1 MKDNQESERVNMDIL
16 TGILSFAGGL
26 AMFLYGMK
34 VMNAGLEKLSG
45 GKLERFLERLT
56 SNKIMGIALGLVVT
70 ALMQC
75 SSATTVM
82 VVGFV
87 NSGIMQLSQAT
98 GVIMGANIGTTVT
111 AWLIS
116 LTGIQGDNIFIQMLN
131 PTNFSPIIAIIAVGI
146 LTFVKKGK
154 KHNIASILIGFS
166 LLMLGMSAMSDS
178 VKPLAESPEFTNIL
192 TMFSNPILGVLCGIV
207 VTAVM
212 QSSSASVGILQALSS
227 TGALPLG
234 SAIPIIM
241 GQNIGACSTALISS
255 VGASKNAKRA
265 AVIHLYFNVIG
276 TILFLAV
283 YYILDLIFDFA
294 FADAAANQFTIAVI
308 HTVFNTVTAIVLL
321 PFTKYLEKL
330 ARITIREGKHSD
342 ENYAR
347 LDKRFLSSPAFAI
360 DQCRTLSVKMASL
373 TQSTLND
380 AINML
385 AEYDEAVGKEI
396 IENENRVDEYED
408 KIGTYLIQLNSQN
421 LTDNDSK
428 EISLLL
434 HSIGD
439 IERISDHAVNT
450 LEAAEEIYRKNL
462 KFSDKAQEEL
472 RIFIDAIKEIVDL
485 AFAAFETGNIEK
497 AKTVEPLEE
506 VIDNLRNELKKHHVK
521 RLRKGKCTIEG
532 GFVLSDLLTNFE
544 RIADHCSNIAVCL
557 IQIQDGSFETHEYIN
572 ELKRTEDSFFL
583 ENFKSFTQKYALPK
597 KTKE

>member
-1 MKDNQESERVNMDIL
+1 MDVL
-16 TGILSFAGGL
+16 LGVLSFLGGL

-34 VMNAGLEKLSG
+34 VMNMGLEKLSG
-45 GKLERFLERLT
+45 GKLERILERLT
-56 SNKIMGIALGLVVT
+56 SNKIKGVILGLTVT

-116 LTGIQGDNIFIQMLN
+116 LTGIEGDNVFIQMLN
-131 PTNFSPIIAIIAVGI
+131 PSNFSPIIAIIAVGI
-146 LTFVKKGK
+146 LTFIKKGK
-154 KHNIASILIGFS
+154 KYNIATILIGFS
-166 LLMLGMSAMSDS
+166 LLMLGMSAMSS
-178 VKPLAESPEFTNIL
+178 AVKPLAEVPEFTKAL
-192 TMFSNPILGVLCGIV
+192 TMFSNPILGVICGIV

-241 GQNIGACSTALISS
+241 GQNIGACSTALISG

-276 TILFLAV
+276 TVLFLSI
-283 YYILDLIFDFA
+283 YYIADAIFNFA
-294 FADAAANQFTIAVI
+294 FADAPANQFTIAVI
-308 HTVFNTVTAIVLL
+308 HTVFNTATAIVLL
-321 PFTKYLEKL
+321 PFTNLLEKL
-330 ARITIREGKHSD
+330 ARVTIREGKHSD

-347 LDKRFLSSPAFAI
+347 LDKRFLSSPSFAI
-360 DQCRTLSVKMASL
+360 DQCRTLSVQMANL
-373 TQSTLND
+373 TQATLYD
-380 AINML
+380 AIDML
-385 AEYDEAVGKEI
+385 KEYDEETGKEI
-396 IENENRVDEYED
+396 IDNENRVDEYED
-408 KIGTYLIQLNSQN
+408 KIGTYLLQLNSQN
-421 LTDNDSK
+421 LTDRDSK

-434 HSIGD
+434 HCIGD

-450 LEAAEEIYRKNL
+450 LEAAEEINQKNL
-462 KFSDKAQEEL
+462 VFSEKATEEL
-472 RIFIDAIKEIVDL
+472 RIYISAINEIVRL
-485 AFAAFETGNIEK
+485 AFSAFETGDITQ

-506 VIDNLRNELKKHHVK
+506 VIDNLRNEIKKHHIK
-521 RLRKGKCTIEG
+521 RLRKGKCTIEA
-532 GFVLSDLLTNFE
+532 GFILSDLLTNFE

-557 IQIQDGSFETHEYIN
+557 IQIQDGSFETHEYMN
-572 ELKRTEDSFFL
+572 ELKKTEDVFFL
-583 ENFKSFTQKYALPK
+583 EKFTAFTQKYALPK
-597 KTKE
+597 KVKE

>member
-1 MKDNQESERVNMDIL
+1 MDVL
-16 TGILSFAGGL
+16 MGILSFVGGL

-34 VMNAGLEKLSG
+34 VMNMGLEKLSG
-45 GKLERFLERLT
+45 GKLERILERLT
-56 SNKIMGIALGLVVT
+56 SNKIKGVLLGLTVT

-116 LTGIQGDNIFIQMLN
+116 LTGIEGDNIFIQMLN
-131 PTNFSPIIAIIAVGI
+131 PSNFSPIIAIIAVGI
-146 LTFVKKGK
+146 LTFIKKGK
-154 KHNIASILIGFS
+154 KYNIATILIGFS
-166 LLMLGMSAMSDS
+166 LLMLGMSAMSS
-178 VKPLAESPEFTNIL
+178 AVKPLAEVPEFIKVL
-192 TMFSNPILGVLCGIV
+192 TMFSNPILGVICGIV

-241 GQNIGACSTALISS
+241 GQNIGACSTALISG

-276 TILFLAV
+276 TVLFLAV
-283 YYILDLIFDFA
+283 YYIADTIFNFT
-294 FADAAANQFTIAVI
+294 FADAPANQFTIAVI
-308 HTVFNTVTAIVLL
+308 HTVFNTATAIILL
-321 PFTKYLEKL
+321 PFTNLLEKL
-330 ARITIREGKHSD
+330 ARVTIREGKHSD

-347 LDKRFLSSPAFAI
+347 LDKRFLSSPSFAI
-360 DQCRTLSVKMASL
+360 DQCRTLSVQMANL
-373 TQSTLND
+373 TQATLYD
-380 AINML
+380 AIDL
-385 AEYDEAVGKEI
+385 LKEYDEETGKEI

-408 KIGTYLIQLNSQN
+408 KIGTYLLQLNSQN
-421 LTDNDSK
+421 LTDRDSK

-434 HSIGD
+434 HCIGD

-450 LEAAEEIYRKNL
+450 LEAAEELNRKNL
-462 KFSDKAQEEL
+462 VFSEKAAEEL
-472 RIFIDAIKEIVDL
+472 RIYIAAITEIVRL
-485 AFAAFETGNIEK
+485 AFSAFETGDITE

-506 VIDNLRNELKKHHVK
+506 VIDNLRNEIKKHHIK
-521 RLRKGKCTIEG
+521 RLRKGKCTIES
-532 GFVLSDLLTNFE
+532 GFILSDLLTNFE

-557 IQIQDGSFETHEYIN
+557 IQIQDGSFETHEYMN
-572 ELKRTEDSFFL
+572 ELKKTEDAFFL
-583 ENFKSFTQKYALPK
+583 EKFTAFTQKYALPK
-597 KTKE
+597 KVKE

>member
-1 MKDNQESERVNMDIL
+1 MDVL
-16 TGILSFAGGL
+16 FGVLSFVGGL

-34 VMNAGLEKLSG
+34 VMNLGLEKLSG
-45 GKLERFLERLT
+45 GKLERILERLT
-56 SNKIMGIALGLVVT
+56 SSKIKGVLLGLTVT

-87 NSGIMQLSQAT
+87 NSGIMQLGQAT

-116 LTGIQGDNIFIQMLN
+116 LTGIEGDNIFIQMLN
-131 PTNFSPIIAIIAVGI
+131 PANFSPIIAIIAVGI

-154 KHNIASILIGFS
+154 KYNVATILIGFA
-166 LLMLGMSAMSDS
+166 LLMLGMNAMSS
-178 VKPLAESPEFTNIL
+178 AVKPLAAVPEFTRVL
-192 TMFSNPILGVLCGIV
+192 TMFSNPILGVLCGIA

-241 GQNIGACSTALISS
+241 GQNIGACSTALISGI
-255 VGASKNAKRA
+255 GASKNAKRA

-276 TILFLAV
+276 TVLFLIL
-283 YYILDLIFDFA
+283 YYIADAIFNFA
-294 FADAAANQFTIAVI
+294 FADASANQVTIAIV
-308 HTVFNTVTAIVLL
+308 HTVFNVATTLVLL
-321 PFTKYLEKL
+321 PFANLLEKL
-330 ARITIREGKHSD
+330 ARITVREGRHSD

-347 LDKRFLSSPAFAI
+347 LDKRFLSSPSFAI
-360 DQCRTLSVKMASL
+360 DQCRTLSVEMATL
-373 TQSTLND
+373 TQSTLSD

-385 AEYDEAVGKEI
+385 TEYDEATGKEI

-408 KIGTYLIQLNSQN
+408 KIGTYLLQLNSQN
-421 LTDNDSK
+421 LNDRDSK

-434 HSIGD
+434 HCIGD

-450 LEAAEEIYRKNL
+450 LEAAEELYRKEL
-462 KFSDKAQEEL
+462 KLSDRAMEEL
-472 RIFIDAIKEIVDL
+472 RIYISAITEIVSL
-485 AFAAFETGNIEK
+485 AFDAFETGDIAK

-521 RLRKGKCTIEG
+521 RLRKGKCTIEA
-532 GFVLSDLLTNFE
+532 GFILSDLLTNFE

-572 ELKRTEDSFFL
+572 ELKKTEDAFFL
-583 ENFKSFTQKYALPK
+583 EKFTFFTKKFTLPK
-597 KTKE
+597 KVKE

>member
-1 MKDNQESERVNMDIL
+1 MEL
-16 TGILSFAGGL
+16 LLGILSFAGGL

-34 VMNAGLEKLSG
+34 VMNTGLEKLSG
-45 GKLERFLERLT
+45 GKLEKILERLT
-56 SNKIMGIALGLVVT
+56 SNKIKGVLLGLTVT

-116 LTGIQGDNIFIQMLN
+116 LTGIEGENIFIQMLN
-131 PTNFSPIIAIIAVGI
+131 PSNFSPIIAIIAVMI
-146 LTFVKKGK
+146 LTFIKKGK
-154 KHNIASILIGFS
+154 KYNIATVMIGFA
-166 LLMLGMSAMSDS
+166 LLMLGMSAMSS
-178 VKPLAESPEFTNIL
+178 AVKPLAEVPEFTRAL
-192 TMFSNPILGVLCGIV
+192 TAFSNPVLGVLCGII

-276 TILFLAV
+276 TVLFLIL
-283 YYILDLIFDFA
+283 YYIADLIFDFA
-294 FADAAANQFTIAVI
+294 FADAAANQFTIAVV
-308 HTVFNTVTAIVLL
+308 HTVFNTLTAIILL
-321 PFTKYLEKL
+321 PFTKLLEKL

-347 LDKRFLSSPAFAI
+347 LDKRFLSSPSFAI

-373 TQSTLND
+373 TQSTLAD
-380 AINML
+380 AVKML
-385 AEYDEAVGKEI
+385 KEYDEETGKEI

-408 KIGTYLIQLNSQN
+408 KIGTYLLQLNSQN
-421 LTDNDSK
+421 LTDKDSK

-434 HSIGD
+434 HCIGD

-450 LEAAEEIYRKNL
+450 LEAAQELNRKDL
-462 KFSDKAQEEL
+462 AFSDKAQEEL
-472 RIFIDAIKEIVDL
+472 RIFTEAISEIIDL
-485 AFAAFETGNIEK
+485 AFTAFETGDIDK

-506 VIDNLRNELKKHHVK
+506 VIDNLRNEIKKHHIK
-521 RLRKGKCTIEG
+521 RLRKGKCTIEA
-532 GFVLSDLLTNFE
+532 GFILSDLLTNFE

-572 ELKRTEDSFFL
+572 ELKKTEDVFFL
-583 ENFKSFTQKYALPK
+583 ENFTDYTQKYSLPK
-597 KTKE
+597 KVKD

>member
-1 MKDNQESERVNMDIL
+1 MDVL
-16 TGILSFAGGL
+16 LGVLSFVGGL

-34 VMNAGLEKLSG
+34 VMNMGLEKLSG
-45 GKLERFLERLT
+45 GKLERILERLT
-56 SNKIMGIALGLVVT
+56 SNKIKGVLLGLTVT

-116 LTGIQGDNIFIQMLN
+116 LTGIEGDNVFIQMLN
-131 PTNFSPIIAIIAVGI
+131 PSNFSPIIAIIAVGI
-146 LTFVKKGK
+146 LTFIKKGK
-154 KHNIASILIGFS
+154 KYNIATILIGFS
-166 LLMLGMSAMSDS
+166 LLMLGMSAMSS
-178 VKPLAESPEFTNIL
+178 AVKPLSEVPEFTKAL
-192 TMFSNPILGVLCGIV
+192 TMFSNPILGVICGIV

-241 GQNIGACSTALISS
+241 GQNIGACSTALISG

-276 TILFLAV
+276 TVLFLAI
-283 YYILDLIFDFA
+283 YYIADTIFNFA
-294 FADAAANQFTIAVI
+294 FADAPANQFTIAVI
-308 HTVFNTVTAIVLL
+308 HTVFNTATAIVLL
-321 PFTKYLEKL
+321 PFTNLLEKL
-330 ARITIREGKHSD
+330 ARVTIREGKHSD

-347 LDKRFLSSPAFAI
+347 LDKRFLSSPSFAI
-360 DQCRTLSVKMASL
+360 DQCRTLSVQMANL
-373 TQSTLND
+373 TQATLFD
-380 AINML
+380 AIDML
-385 AEYDEAVGKEI
+385 KEYDEETGKEI

-408 KIGTYLIQLNSQN
+408 KIGTYLLQLNSQN
-421 LTDNDSK
+421 LTDRDSK

-434 HSIGD
+434 HCIGD

-450 LEAAEEIYRKNL
+450 LEAAEEINRKSL
-462 KFSDKAQEEL
+462 VFSEKATEEL
-472 RIFIDAIKEIVDL
+472 HIYISAINEIVRL
-485 AFAAFETGNIEK
+485 AFSAFETGDITQ

-506 VIDNLRNELKKHHVK
+506 VIDNLRNEIKKHHIK
-521 RLRKGKCTIEG
+521 RLRKGKCTIEA
-532 GFVLSDLLTNFE
+532 GFILSDLLTNFE

-557 IQIQDGSFETHEYIN
+557 IQIQDGSFETHEYMN
-572 ELKRTEDSFFL
+572 ELKKTEDVFFL
-583 ENFKSFTQKYALPK
+583 EKFTAFTQKYALPK
-597 KTKE
+597 KVKE

>member
-1 MKDNQESERVNMDIL
+1 MDVL
-16 TGILSFAGGL
+16 FGVLSFVGGL

-34 VMNAGLEKLSG
+34 VMNLGLEKLSG
-45 GKLERFLERLT
+45 GKLERILERLT
-56 SNKIMGIALGLVVT
+56 SSKIKGVLLGLTVT

-116 LTGIQGDNIFIQMLN
+116 LTGIEGDNVFIQMLN
-131 PTNFSPIIAIIAVGI
+131 PANFSPIIAIIAVGI

-154 KHNIASILIGFS
+154 KYNVATILIGFA
-166 LLMLGMSAMSDS
+166 LLMLGMNAMSS
-178 VKPLAESPEFTNIL
+178 AVKPLAAVPEFTRVL
-192 TMFSNPILGVLCGIV
+192 TMFSNPILGVLCGIA

-241 GQNIGACSTALISS
+241 GQNIGACSTALISGI
-255 VGASKNAKRA
+255 GASKNAKRA

-276 TILFLAV
+276 TVLFLIL
-283 YYILDLIFDFA
+283 YYIADAIFNFA
-294 FADAAANQFTIAVI
+294 FADASANQVTIAIV
-308 HTVFNTVTAIVLL
+308 HTVFNVATTLVLL
-321 PFTKYLEKL
+321 PFANLLEKL
-330 ARITIREGKHSD
+330 ARITVREGRHSD

-347 LDKRFLSSPAFAI
+347 LDKRFLSSPSFAI
-360 DQCRTLSVKMASL
+360 DQCRTLSVEMATL
-373 TQSTLND
+373 TQSTLSD
-380 AINML
+380 AITML
-385 AEYDEAVGKEI
+385 TEYDEATGKEI

-408 KIGTYLIQLNSQN
+408 KIGTYLLQLNSQN
-421 LTDNDSK
+421 LNDRDSK

-434 HSIGD
+434 HCIGD

-450 LEAAEEIYRKNL
+450 LEAAEELYRKEL
-462 KFSDKAQEEL
+462 KLSERAMEEL
-472 RIFIDAIKEIVDL
+472 RIYISAITEIVSL
-485 AFAAFETGNIEK
+485 AFDAFETGDITK

-521 RLRKGKCTIEG
+521 RLRKGKCTIEA

-572 ELKRTEDSFFL
+572 ELKKTEDVFFL
-583 ENFKSFTQKYALPK
+583 EKFTFFTKKYTLPK
-597 KTKE
+597 KVKE

>member
-1 MKDNQESERVNMDIL
+1 MDVL
-16 TGILSFAGGL
+16 LGVLSFVGGL

-34 VMNAGLEKLSG
+34 VMNMGLEKLSG
-45 GKLERFLERLT
+45 GKLERILERLT
-56 SNKIMGIALGLVVT
+56 SNKIKGVILGLTVT

-116 LTGIQGDNIFIQMLN
+116 LTGIEGENVFIQMLN
-131 PTNFSPIIAIIAVGI
+131 PSNFSPIIAIIAVGI
-146 LTFVKKGK
+146 LTFIKKGK
-154 KHNIASILIGFS
+154 KYNIATILIGFS
-166 LLMLGMSAMSDS
+166 LLMLGMSAMSSS
-178 VKPLAESPEFTNIL
+178 VKPLAEVPEFTKVL
-192 TMFSNPILGVLCGIV
+192 TMFSNPILGVICGIV

-241 GQNIGACSTALISS
+241 GQNIGACSTALISG

-276 TILFLAV
+276 TVLFLAI
-283 YYILDLIFDFA
+283 YYIADIIFNFA
-294 FADAAANQFTIAVI
+294 FADAPANQFTIAVI
-308 HTVFNTVTAIVLL
+308 HTVFNTATAIILL
-321 PFTKYLEKL
+321 PFTNLLEKL
-330 ARITIREGKHSD
+330 ARFTIREGKHSD

-347 LDKRFLSSPAFAI
+347 LDKRFLSSPSFAI
-360 DQCRTLSVKMASL
+360 DQCRTLSVQMANL
-373 TQSTLND
+373 TQATLYD
-380 AINML
+380 AIDML
-385 AEYDEAVGKEI
+385 KEYDEETGKEI
-396 IENENRVDEYED
+396 IEHENRVDEYED
-408 KIGTYLIQLNSQN
+408 KIGTYLLQLNSQN
-421 LTDNDSK
+421 LTDRDSK

-434 HSIGD
+434 HCIGD

-450 LEAAEEIYRKNL
+450 LEAAEEINRKNL
-462 KFSDKAQEEL
+462 AFSEKATEEL
-472 RIFIDAIKEIVDL
+472 RIYISAITEIVRL
-485 AFAAFETGNIEK
+485 AFSAFETGDITQ

-506 VIDNLRNELKKHHVK
+506 VIDNLRNEIKKHHIK
-521 RLRKGKCTIEG
+521 RLRKGKCTIEA
-532 GFVLSDLLTNFE
+532 GFILSDLLTNFE

-557 IQIQDGSFETHEYIN
+557 IQIQDGSFETHEYMN
-572 ELKRTEDSFFL
+572 ELKKTEDAFFL
-583 ENFKSFTQKYALPK
+583 EKFTAFTQKYALPK
-597 KTKE
+597 KVKE